1 MPYTIIVRGPHTPP
15 SDHAAVV
22 TAFANL
28 ITALRAL
35 PGGKGID
42 AGGSSADGVALSAD
56 EIDPNKKPRG
66 DGTVW

>member
-1 MPYTIIVRGPHTPP
+1 
-15 SDHAAVV
+15 VV